1 VSHSQEL
8 GLYAIT
14 RNRKIGVDLEY
25 IRTAFACEQ
34 VAERFF
40 SSQEKAT
47 LRSLPPRLKYQAFFT
62 CWTRKEAYIK
72 ARGEGLFLPLDQF
85 DVSTIPGEPALLLNT
100 RGDPQEA
107 NRWSLRELGPSAG
120 YVAALAV
127 EGHNWR
133 LSCWNWR
140 ERAR

>member
-14 RNRKIGVDLEY
+14 RNRRIGVDLEY
-25 IRTAFACEQ
+25 IRTDFACEQ

-40 SSQEKAT
+40 SSREKTT
-47 LRSLPPRLKYQAFFT
+47 LCTFPTKMKHEAFFT

-72 ARGEGLFLPLDQF
+72 ARGEGLSLPLNQF
-85 DVSTIPGEPALLLNT
+85 DVSMTPGEPALLENT

-107 NRWSLRELGPSAG
+107 SRWSLQELRPRTG
-120 YVAALAV
+120 YMAALAV
-127 EGHNWR
+127 EGHDWR
-133 LSCWNWR
+133 LRCWNWQ
-140 ERAR
+140 E